1 MPNRLNNRVTLLTK
15 KEMTVSQFRGLDRS
29 TSRFSVASYRAI
41 DELNYVYKDGVLQ
54 KREGYEEILNVK
66 KEAFYEYP
74 FSGDENKDIIA
85 SAPARVNGS
94 TRING
99 IWFFR
104 DAFGV
109 QHCVAHVGNLLYEFG
124 YRKGENIFTAQAI
137 IKKIIKDKKYAY
149 FFDDYRSSAFIG
161 NNCLWFL
168 GGNRYMR
175 ISGASDTSLKVV
187 PVDSIAYVPTTTVS
201 ITYLDSPVSKRESL
215 DSVNM
220 LTPMRKNLLLSGTIA
235 RGSESVRTTKY
246 YEYTLDTDIKPEK
259 TGDITGISVEVTCLK
274 EDRQE

>member
-29 TSRFSVASYRAI
+29 TSRFSVANYRAI
-41 DELNYVYKDGVLQ
+41 DELNYIYKDGVLQ
-54 KREGYEEILNVK
+54 KREGYEEILNVR
-66 KEAFYEYP
+66 KESFYEYP
-74 FSGDENKDIIA
+74 FSGDESTINA
-85 SAPARVNGS
+85 SAPARENGS

-99 IWFFR
+99 IWFFK

-124 YRKGENIFTAQAI
+124 YEEGKDIFTAQAI
-137 IKKIIKDKKYAY
+137 LKKTIRKRKYAY
-149 FFDDYRSSAFIG
+149 FFNDYRSSAFIG
-161 NNCLWFL
+161 NNSLWFL

-175 ISGASDTSLKVV
+175 ISGNSDTTLDVV
-187 PVDSIAYVPTTTVS
+187 PVDSVAYVPTTTVS
-201 ITYLDSPVSKRESL
+201 ITYLDSPVAKRDNL

-235 RGSESVRTTKY
+235 RGSQNVRTTKY
-246 YEYTLDTDIKPEK
+246 YEYTLDTSIKPEK
-259 TGDITGISVEVTCLK
+259 EGDITGISVEITCLK
-274 EDRQE
+274 EDKAE